1 MTETAHGRLAGK
13 ASDATPDGERPKELP
28 AAPIDVRSAA
38 LTIVAVI
45 VVAAVLH
52 VASVIFIPIIFA
64 VLLSYVL
71 DPIVAGLTRWRVP
84 RALGAFVVML
94 ALAGAIGWTGWVL
107 SDEAMGIVE
116 QLPEAAER
124 IGTSLVRSPAES
136 GAPVKKVQE
145 AAEEL
150 ERAAAEATSTPAPRG
165 VTRVQIEEPALGLR
179 DYLVAGSWGLLAFAG
194 QALVVFFLA
203 LYMLA
208 SGDLFKRKLVRLAG
222 PSLSKRKVTIQIL
235 DEINSQIA
243 WFLFQ
248 RAVVSLIVAVATWLS
263 LRAFGL
269 EHAALWGIGAGV
281 ANTIPYIGPAV
292 IAVAVSAAAFMQFD
306 NMALTAGVAGVTVFI
321 TSLEGYL
328 LTPWLTGRIARMNEV
343 AVFTGLLFWG
353 WLWGIWGMLLA
364 VPLMMVLKTVCDR
377 IEDLKPIGDLL
388 GE

>member
-1 MTETAHGRLAGK
+1 MKETDQGRPAGE
-13 ASDATPDGERPKELP
+13 ASGDTPDETPKALP
-28 AAPIDVRSAA
+28 APPVDVRSAA
-38 LTIVAVI
+38 LTIVAVT
-45 VVAAVLH
+45 VVAWVLH
-52 VASVIFIPIIFA
+52 VASVIFVPLAFA
-64 VLLSYVL
+64 ILLSYVL
-71 DPIVAGLTRWRVP
+71 DPIVAGLTRWKVP

-94 ALAGAIGWTGWVL
+94 ALAGAVGWTGWVL

-116 QLPEAAER
+116 RLPEMAER
-124 IGTSLVRSPAES
+124 VRTALARAPGKSAT
-136 GAPVKKVQE
+136 PVKKVQE

-150 ERAAAEATSTPAPRG
+150 ERAAAEATATPAPKG
-165 VTRVQIEEPALGLR
+165 VTRVQIEEPTLGLR
-179 DYLVAGSWGLLAFAG
+179 DYLVAGSWGLLAFSG

-222 PSLSKRKVTIQIL
+222 PSLSSRKVTVQIL

-248 RAVVSLIVAVATWLS
+248 RAVVSLVVAVATWLA

-269 EHAALWGIGAGV
+269 EHAAFWGIGAGV
-281 ANTIPYIGPAV
+281 ANTIPYIGPVV
-292 IAVAVSAAAFMQFD
+292 IAVGVSIAAFMQFD
-306 NMALTAGVAGVTVFI
+306 NLALTGAVAGVTVLI

-328 LTPWLTGRIARMNEV
+328 LTPWLTGRLARMNEV

-377 IEDLKPIGDLL
+377 VEDLKPVGDLL